1 VQQRLSFVEFRREI
15 GLILSIPAY
24 QFGFST
30 EENIA
35 VASFGEGVK
44 REREKKKITL
54 DQVSVSTK
62 ISARMLRAIE
72 EEKFDQLPGGIFNK
86 AFVRTYARYL
96 GLDEEKIVAD
106 YMAAAGG
113 PQATQAEDLE
123 LRAMA
128 EQKEKKSRKPH
139 GISESLPW
147 GWIASLLL
155 VTAVGVSVWGWYA
168 RAGER
173 ASGRNEAERT
183 AQGNSEPRSG
193 DGSNKAHYQPSVSKD
208 VGVASAQ
215 PAVQVSS
222 DAFTL
227 LVKAEED
234 SWALMTADGNVIYSG
249 MLVAPEQRSIKA
261 SKSITIRAGNV
272 GGLTFIFNGRQL
284 KPQGDYGEVKS
295 LSFGSEGL
303 QPEAADKPEGEPTK
317 DAQN

>member
-1 VQQRLSFVEFRREI
+1 
-15 GLILSIPAY
+15 
-24 QFGFST
+24 
-30 EENIA
+30 

-96 GLDEEKIVAD
+96 GLDEEKTLAD

-113 PQATQAEDLE
+113 PQAAQAEDLE

-128 EQKEKKSRKPH
+128 EQKEKKSRRPQR
-139 GISESLPW
+139 ISENLPW
-147 GWIASLLL
+147 GWIAMLLL
-155 VTAVGVSVWGWYA
+155 VTAAAVSVWGWYS
-168 RAGER
+168 RTEDR
-173 ASGRNEAERT
+173 HNGRNEAER
-183 AQGNSEPRSG
+183 AAPRNSGQRSS
-193 DGSNKAHYQPSVSKD
+193 DSSATAHYQPSVSKD
-208 VGVASAQ
+208 VAAAATQ

-222 DAFTL
+222 GGFTL
-227 LVKAEED
+227 MVKAEED
-234 SWALMTADGNVIYSG
+234 SWVSITTDGNAIYSG

-261 SKSITIRAGNV
+261 NKSITIRAGNV
-272 GGLTFIFNGRQL
+272 GGLTFAFNGRQL
-284 KPQGDYGEVKS
+284 GPQGDYGEVKT

-303 QPEAADKPEGEPTK
+303 QPELPGKSEAEPAK